1 MHLSPERLAAVIT
14 IAGAVVFL
22 AAAFQPTSRVF
33 IEPSAVRKLE
43 IINASPGLWTATQV
57 GFGLGAALT
66 AVGLAIAAF
75 HLREQSLTW
84 LAYASVALLAVG
96 ALAWAGHLYARA
108 DDPATFASG
117 GLPAWPLITYF
128 VLTPAGLA
136 GIGIILLRS
145 SGPDWVGWLLVG
157 SMVLILVATAIARD
171 IPPLVYYGPTL
182 VVGVMLYL
190 HRP

>member
-1 MHLSPERLAAVIT
+1 MHLGPERLAALIT
-14 IAGAVVFL
+14 IGGSVTFL
-22 AAAFQPTSRVF
+22 VAAFLPTARVF

-43 IINASPGLWTATQV
+43 IINASPGLWTAAQV
-57 GFGLGAALT
+57 LFGLGAVLT
-66 AVGLAIAAF
+66 AGGLAIAAF

-128 VLTPAGLA
+128 VLTPTGLA

-145 SGPDWVGWLLVG
+145 SVPDWVGWLLVG
-157 SMVLILVATAIARD
+157 SMVLILAATAAARD

-182 VVGVMLYL
+182 VAGVMLWL

>member
-1 MHLSPERLAAVIT
+1 VSVERIAALIT
-14 IAGAVVFL
+14 IVGSVMFL
-22 AAAFQPTSRVF
+22 VAALLPTARVF

-43 IINASPGLWTATQV
+43 IITASPGLWTAAQI

-117 GLPAWPLITYF
+117 GLPAWPLVTYF

-145 SGPDWVGWLLVG
+145 SVPDWVGWLLVG
-157 SMVLILVATAIARD
+157 SMVLILVATAVARD
-171 IPPLVYYGPTL
+171 NVPLVYYGPTL
-182 VVGVMLYL
+182 VAGVMLYL